1 MPPTDHGSDLDP
13 GEEWLSVTDPVDGTQ
28 WRVDVGF
35 LNSGWTCIW
44 DDGCGGI
51 GAEIDTAAGTGCC
64 SVGAQLIDE
73 DEARRIGALGLTL
86 DPERFQYAEWAA
98 EHGVF
103 RGPER
108 RATAVV
114 DGACVFL
121 NRPGFAGGHGCA
133 LHHGAVDDDEDPT
146 DWKPSICWQLPL
158 RVEADSSADA
168 AQTLRRWRRSDW
180 HRGTDADDPGDAV
193 AWCCSTDRTPI
204 DAYRANTSVLARHE
218 TELRALLGSETYV
231 ELRRAIGR

>member
-1 MPPTDHGSDLDP
+1 MSLEPTVPP
-13 GEEWLSVTDPVDGTQ
+13 EEWLTVDDPVDGTT

-35 LNSGWTCIW
+35 LTSGWTCIW

-51 GAEIDTAAGTGCC
+51 GPEIDAAAGTGCC
-64 SVGAQLIDE
+64 SVGAQLIDD

-86 DPERFQYAEWAA
+86 DPDRFQYAGWAA

-103 RGPER
+103 RTDER
-108 RATAVV
+108 QATAVV

-121 NRPGFAGGHGCA
+121 NRPGFAGGRGCA
-133 LHHGAVDDDEDPT
+133 LHHGAIDEGESPV

-158 RVEADSSADA
+158 RVEEGADGTR
-168 AQTLRRWRRSDW
+168 TLRRWQRSDW
-180 HRGTDADDPGDAV
+180 HADHSGSGDGTDHPADAV

-204 DAYRANTSVLARHE
+204 DAYRASTPLVTRHE
-218 TELRALLGSETYV
+218 AELRALLGPETYV
-231 ELRRAIGR
+231 ELRRATQR